1 MTFSAPSFIMKKLF
15 SALVLSLGFAAA
27 SLSAT
32 SAMADPTAGK
42 DYTVLQAPQPVG
54 APAGK
59 VEVIEFFWYGCPHCN
74 EFEPYIE
81 AWEKKQGP
89 DVVFKRVP
97 VAFRDD
103 FIPHSKMYHALD
115 ALGVAEKVTPAVFNE
130 IHVKK
135 DYLLTPQA
143 QADFLMT
150 QGVDKK
156 KYMDAYN
163 SFSTQSAVKRDAQ
176 LLQDY
181 KIDGVPTVIVQGKY
195 VTSPAQTNSEQG
207 TTQVMDYLVQQV
219 RNKKM

>member
-1 MTFSAPSFIMKKLF
+1 MKKLF
-15 SALVLSLGFAAA
+15 SALALSLGIAAA
-27 SLSAT
+27 SMSVA
-32 SAMADPTAGK
+32 SSVQAGPAAGK

-74 EFEPYIE
+74 EFEPVLE

-130 IHVKK
+130 IHMKK
-135 DYLLTPQA
+135 DYLLTPEKQA
-143 QADFLMT
+143 EFLAT
-150 QGVDKK
+150 QGIDKK
-156 KYMDAYN
+156 KYMDAHN
-163 SFSTQSAVKRDAQ
+163 SFSTQSAVQRDAKM
-176 LLQDY
+176 LQDY

-195 VTSPAQTNSEQG
+195 VTGLAQTNSLQG
-207 TTQVMDYLVQQV
+207 TTQVMDFLIQQV
-219 RNKKM
+219 RDKKM